1 MDIPLETMDA
11 NDAGGVGAKKG
22 FLYQDLAAAFY
33 LSQMLFD
40 KKLKTIRCE
49 VTDDI
54 DLVFDCYTEYVQVKT
69 TDSEKLW
76 SIDEL
81 SKISSKGKQDSIL
94 HKSLSC
100 DKTPGLTCRFRILS
114 PRGLNSYLTYLKI
127 KITDRNDKPGRE
139 KIINSINKKLKKFV
153 STNNNNGEYWVDN
166 FWWEIISSKEQLEL
180 QLLKNIRHAALER
193 GCNLLPREEFN
204 ILCNM
209 VYTLNKKSS
218 VSRKLF
224 TADDKSYTREDFIT
238 WFEEELNVSSSE
250 NTNRRKMY
258 IQKFEGNDSILK
270 EHDPEVYSN
279 ASKSFIGKF
288 YYQGYSQLKYN
299 FKHISNGIY
308 NWLPEVVLSP
318 EELDTINGL
327 NFAKSFSNFAK
338 EIDLGENELAA
349 LIPKVIL
356 HSIIRMSK
364 SSQPIISAEIY
375 SKTKTFDN
383 VHIVI
388 NRDDPDELW
397 IGFSNIIPNDNV
409 FDSFNILNNDLFRNF
424 IDDFTNQKKL
434 ILNIK
439 KDPYLL
445 KHDIDDILKSNANLD
460 ECFQRFN
467 FVFFLGYKTQNQPLE
482 YDADSSNEYFANLLE
497 EVKSHSSIIG
507 NNIAKD
513 AFLNKLNISICVYP
527 IPCVDTLIGNVKNK
541 LMGIK

>member
-11 NDAGGVGAKKG
+11 TDAGGVGAKKG

-40 KKLKTIRCE
+40 KNLKTIRCE

-54 DLVFDCYTEYVQVKT
+54 DLVFESYTEYVQVKT

-76 SIDEL
+76 SIEEL
-81 SKISSKGKQDSIL
+81 SKISEKGKQDSIL

-100 DKTPGLTCRFRILS
+100 DKTSGLSCRFRILS

-127 KITDRNDKPGRE
+127 KITDRDDKPGRT
-139 KIINSINKKLKKFV
+139 KIIKSISGKLKKFV
-153 STNNNNGEYWVDN
+153 SPNNNGGEYWVDN
-166 FWWEIISSKEQLEL
+166 FFWEIIGSKEQLEL
-180 QLLKNIRHAALER
+180 QLLNNIRLAALER

-204 ILCNM
+204 ILCHM
-209 VYTLNKKSS
+209 VYTLNKKSA

-224 TADDKSYTREDFIT
+224 TADDKSYTREDFIN
-238 WFEEELNVSSSE
+238 WFEDELTCSSSE

-270 EHDPEVYSN
+270 EHNQEVYSN
-279 ASKSFIGKF
+279 VTESFIGKF
-288 YYQGYSQLKYN
+288 YYQEYSQLKYN
-299 FKHISNGIY
+299 FNHISNGIY

-318 EELDTINGL
+318 DELDTINGL
-327 NFAKSFSNFAK
+327 NFAKSFSNFTK
-338 EIDLGENELAA
+338 EIDLNELAA

-364 SSQPIISAEIY
+364 SSQPIISAELY
-375 SKTKTFDN
+375 SKTRTFDN

-388 NRDDPDELW
+388 NRDVPDELW
-397 IGFSNIIPNDNV
+397 IGFSKIIPDDNV
-409 FDSFNILNNDLFRNF
+409 FDSFNILNNDLFKSF

-445 KHDIDDILKSNANLD
+445 KHDIDDILKSNTNLD

-467 FVFFLGYKTQNQPLE
+467 FVFFLGYKTQNQPLV
-482 YDADSSNEYFANLLE
+482 YDADSSDEYFKNLLE

-507 NNIAKD
+507 NDIAKD
-513 AFLNKLNISICVYP
+513 AFLNKLNINICVYP
-527 IPCVDTLIGNVKNK
+527 IPCVDTLMGNVRNK
-541 LMGIK
+541 LIGIK